1 MAKIERIDKDFED
14 AIIEHIR
21 RKLHIPDNIPIQ
33 ITSLDIKVRKSLD
46 PKESVEII
54 FP

>member
-1 MAKIERIDKDFED
+1 MQSKDEFIYKDLED

-33 ITSLDIKVRKSLD
+33 ITSLDIKVRNIV
-46 PKESVEII
+46 KEK
-54 FP
+54 